1 MSENARRG
9 ERLSLEAYVLLILA
23 VLVSASSCSGKSVGG
38 GSGGAA
44 STAGS
49 AGALS
54 MTQAGSSGEASAGEA
69 GTSDSGSAGRAGS
82 GGASDMGDAGTGG
95 ADTSG
100 AGSAGAGPIVA
111 PDDTWT
117 WLDFPAS
124 KCANGTPTGIGV
136 NPHAG
141 ATDLVIYLEGGGSCF
156 DGAGCWGAKPTATNL
171 TGFDATTFAAS
182 AQLKYA
188 VLRRDVAANPLKAMN
203 MVFVPYCT
211 GDLHAGATTR
221 SYQVNG
227 AKQATY
233 FWGARD
239 MEIFLAKLVPRFA
252 KTTTR
257 VHLLGTSAGGFGTLV
272 NFDRVAT
279 AFGVPVD
286 ILDDSGPPITAE
298 RDGGPVSSFAP
309 LAIWGYT
316 APTGCVDCTSFPA
329 IYAYDRGTQPE
340 SRFGLLSFAQDT
352 TIAPDFGYTLPEF
365 ATVIQDFTTSISDDQ
380 NAATFV
386 VTNDASHVVESDPT
400 LAPQFLPWITKM
412 VTHDA
417 TWTSATYAHP

>member
-1 MSENARRG
+1 MSEKARRG
-9 ERLSLEAYVLLILA
+9 VRLSFTAYVLLMAYVLLA
-23 VLVSASSCSGKSVGG
+23 ASSCSGKNVTTGGGGVGG
-38 GSGGAA
+38 A
-44 STAGS
+44 SAAGS
-49 AGALS
+49 AGAS
-54 MTQAGSSGEASAGEA
+54 STTHGGGSSEASAGEA
-69 GTSDSGSAGRAGS
+69 GATSPAPEGGSAGDAS
-82 GGASDMGDAGTGG
+82 MSDAGASA
-95 ADTSG
+95 
-100 AGSAGAGPIVA
+100 AGSAGAAPIVA

-124 KCANGTPTGIGV
+124 KCANGTATGIGV

-156 DGAGCWGAKPTATNL
+156 DAAGCWGAKPTATNL

-188 VLRRDVAANPLKAMN
+188 VLRRDVTGNPLKAMN

-211 GDLHAGATTR
+211 GDLHAGRTMR

-286 ILDDSGPPITAE
+286 ILDDSGPPISAE
-298 RDGGPVSSFAP
+298 RDGGPVSTFAP
-309 LAIWGYT
+309 LAIWGYA
-316 APTGCVDCTSFPA
+316 APTGCTDCTSFPG
-329 IYAYDRGTQPE
+329 IYAYDRGTQPQ
-340 SRFGLLSFAQDT
+340 SRFGLLSFAEDT

-365 ATVIQDFTTSISDDQ
+365 ASVIQDFTTSITDDH

-386 VTNDASHVVESDPT
+386 VTNDQAHVVESDPT
-400 LAPQFLPWITKM
+400 LAPQFLPWITQM
-412 VTHDA
+412 VNGDA
-417 TWTSATYAHP
+417 AWASATYAHP